1 MNNRTD
7 EFLRVFNDIHKWIQ
21 DELNNEQIDF
31 AGGIRELRS
40 INPVIRNHKDSLD
53 VIRELRNVLVH
64 KSNQKFE
71 VAEPSAEILGIAKSI
86 YDKLDNPMRI
96 SKFIQMKA
104 DSKVVTF
111 ESTDTIGKV
120 LRAVDQYRYS
130 QFPVFGDDG
139 FQGLLTESG
148 ITSWLAKHTQ
158 ENSGIIFDAIDVS
171 VADIMK
177 LDEKVDSHSKIYKE
191 ETIYKLIETFDKSA
205 KRGENS
211 TILICEKKNLQVSGP
226 EDITGIIT
234 AWDLPKLYE
243 QI

>member
-1 MNNRTD
+1 MNNRRD
-7 EFLRVFNDIHKWIQ
+7 EFLAVFNDIHRWMQ
-21 DELNNEQIDF
+21 NELNNESIDF
-31 AGGIRELRS
+31 AGGIRKLKY
-40 INPVIRNHKDSLD
+40 INLVIHSQKNSLDIIRN
-53 VIRELRNVLVH
+53 LRNVLVH
-64 KSNQKFE
+64 ESNQRFE
-71 VAEPSAEILGIAKSI
+71 IAEPSSEIIDIAKSI
-86 YDKLDNPMRI
+86 YEKLNNPMRI

-104 DSKVVTF
+104 YSKVVTF
-111 ESTDTIGKV
+111 ESTDTIGEV

-177 LDEKVDSHSKIYKE
+177 LDEKVDFHSKIYKE
-191 ETIYKLIETFDKSA
+191 DTIYKLIETFDKSA

-211 TILICEKKNLQVSGP
+211 TILICEKKNLLVSSP